1 MESVHEGHRKRMRN
15 RLENI
20 GGRGMETHELLEM
33 LLYNSVP
40 VKDTNPMAKKL
51 LEKFGSLDGVLSA
64 SKEELMSVDGVGERS
79 AELIADVGK
88 MLSLCASEM
97 EVSTKT
103 FESYDDLGEYIVEYY
118 RDVTEETVIMLSFDN
133 AMKLLSVDQI
143 CNKNYSSGGIR
154 SQMFINV
161 AIRRNASIVVIAHN
175 HTYGSLFNTE
185 GYRQTNMMISSALAD
200 AAVEL
205 LEVYV
210 VVGSRYSGTIDSR
223 TAFKSKNP
231 AIERFVRTKRGQH
244 G

>member
-1 MESVHEGHRKRMRN
+1 MESVHGGHRQRMRS
-15 RLENI
+15 RLEKI
-20 GGRGMETHELLEM
+20 GGRGMETYELLEM

-40 VKDTNPMAKKL
+40 VRDTNPMAKRL
-51 LEKFGSLDGVLSA
+51 LDRFVSLDGVLSA
-64 SKEELMSVDGVGERS
+64 SKEDLMTVDGVGERS
-79 AELIADVGK
+79 ADLIVAAGR

-97 EVSTKT
+97 AVSTKT

-118 RDVTEETVIMLSFDN
+118 RGLPEDTVIMLSFDN

-143 CNKNYSSGGIR
+143 CNKNYNSGGIR
-154 SQMFINV
+154 SRMFLNV

-175 HTYGSLFNTE
+175 HAYGSVFNSE
-185 GYRQTNMMISSALAD
+185 GYRQTNMMISAELAD
-200 AAVEL
+200 AAIEL

-231 AIERFVRTKRGQH
+231 AIERFVRSKG